1 MATYDEDS
9 EELDELL
16 QQAEAALDDGDIDRA
31 IDLLE
36 PHVDLVD
43 AHPEVRAM
51 YGLAL
56 FYAAEYEDA
65 FDFLLEAVDHDPDD
79 AECRGALGVCHF
91 FRLEFVTAEKELRRA
106 ILTEEDWAEAHYWLG
121 RVLEFQGRYPQAMVS
136 FQKAQTLD
144 KEHYQAPRRIRDED
158 LDAVMQDAI
167 AGLPERIRAAIDDVP
182 VLVEEYP
189 TEDMLRETDPP
200 FPPDILGFFRGTSK
214 FDKSVAHSGTLPST
228 IHIFRRN
235 IEHFVG
241 EREEVVD
248 ELRVTL
254 LHEIGHSLGMDE
266 EELEA
271 LGLE

>member
-9 EELDELL
+9 EELEELL
-16 QQAEAALDDGDIDRA
+16 EEAEAALDEGSIDHA

-56 FYAAEYEDA
+56 FYAGEYDDA

-79 AECRGALGVCHF
+79 AESRGALGVCHF

-121 RVLEFQGRYPQAMVS
+121 RVVEFQGRYPQAMVS
-136 FQKAQTLD
+136 FQKAQALD
-144 KEHYQAPRRIRDED
+144 PEHYQAPRRIRDED
-158 LDAVMQDAI
+158 LDSVMQDAI
-167 AGLPERIRAAIDDVP
+167 AGLPDRIRTAIDDVA

-189 TEDMLRETDPP
+189 TEELLRETQPP
-200 FPPDILGFFRGTSK
+200 FPPDILGIFTGVSK
-214 FDKSVAHSGTLPST
+214 LDAVPSGALPST

-235 IEHFVG
+235 VEHFVG

-254 LHEIGHSLGMDE
+254 LHEVGHSLGMDE

>member
-1 MATYDEDS
+1 MTPIDDDS

-16 QQAEAALDDGDIDRA
+16 EEAEAALDAGEVDKA
-31 IDLLE
+31 IELLE
-36 PHVDLVD
+36 PHAGDRD
-43 AHPEVRAM
+43 GHPEVRAM
-51 YGLAL
+51 FGLAL
-56 FYAAEYEDA
+56 FYAGDYDDA
-65 FDFLLEAVDHDPDD
+65 FEYLVEAVDHDPDD

-91 FRLEFVTAEKELRRA
+91 FRLEFGTAEKELRRA

-144 KEHYQAPRRIRDED
+144 GDHYQAPRRIRDED

-167 AGLPERIRAAIDDVP
+167 AGLPPRIRTAIDEVP

-189 TEDMLRETDPP
+189 TEELLRETDPP
-200 FPPDILGFFRGTSK
+200 FTPDILGIFTGASQLDRSTT
-214 FDKSVAHSGTLPST
+214 HSGTQPST

-241 EREEVVD
+241 EREEMVD

-254 LHEIGHSLGMDE
+254 LHEVGHALGMDE

>member
-1 MATYDEDS
+1 MTPYDDDS
-9 EELDELL
+9 EELDALL
-16 QQAEAALDDGDIDRA
+16 EQAESALDAGEVDKA

-36 PHVDLVD
+36 AHVDD
-43 AHPEVRAM
+43 PEAHPEVRSM

-56 FYAAEYEDA
+56 YYAGEYEDA
-65 FDFLLEAVDHDPDD
+65 FDYLVEAVDHDPDD
-79 AECRGALGVCHF
+79 AECRGALGVCYF
-91 FRLEFVTAEKELRRA
+91 FRLDFETSERELRRA

-144 KEHYQAPRRIRDED
+144 RDNYPAPRRIREED

-167 AGLPERIRAAIDDVP
+167 AGLPPPIKAAIEDVA
-182 VLVEEYP
+182 VIVEEYP
-189 TEDMLRETDPP
+189 TEELLNDVDPA
-200 FPPDILGFFRGTSK
+200 FPPDILGLFTGVSRLERGVTS
-214 FDKSVAHSGTLPST
+214 SGSTPNT

-241 EREEVVD
+241 EREEMVD

-254 LHEIGHSLGMDE
+254 LHEIGHFLGMDE

>member
-1 MATYDEDS
+1 MSYDEDT
-9 EELDELL
+9 ELDDLL
-16 QQAEAALDDGDIDRA
+16 QEAEEALDTGDIDKA

-36 PHVDLVD
+36 PHVDEADV
-43 AHPEVRAM
+43 HPEIRAM

-56 FYAAEYEDA
+56 FYANDYEEA
-65 FDFLLEAVDHDPDD
+65 FEFLMEAVDQDPDD

-106 ILTEEDWAEAHYWLG
+106 ILTEDEWAEAHYWLG

-136 FQKAQTLD
+136 FQKAQALD
-144 KEHYQAPRRIRDED
+144 REHYQAPRRIRDED

-167 AGLPERIRAAIDDVP
+167 AGLPDRIRTAIDDVP

-189 TEDMLRETDPP
+189 TEEMLRETDPP
-200 FPPDILGFFRGTSK
+200 LPPDILGIFTGTALLHR
-214 FDKSVAHSGTLPST
+214 SVAHSGTAPST

-266 EELEA
+266 EQLET

>member
-1 MATYDEDS
+1 MSEHEDT

-16 QQAEAALDDGDIDRA
+16 EQAEAALDAGEIDKA
-31 IDLLE
+31 LDLLE
-36 PHVDLVD
+36 PHAQDDD
-43 AHPEVRAM
+43 AHPELRAM

-56 FYAAEYEDA
+56 FYGGEYDEA
-65 FDFLLEAVDHDPDD
+65 FDYLIEAVDHDPDD

-91 FRLEFVTAEKELRRA
+91 FRLEFGTAEKELRRA

-144 KEHYQAPRRIRDED
+144 RDHYQAPRRIREED
-158 LDAVMQDAI
+158 LDSVMQDAI
-167 AGLPERIRAAIDDVP
+167 AGLPPRIKKAVDDIA

-189 TEDMLRETDPP
+189 TEDLLRESDPP
-200 FPPDILGFFRGTSK
+200 FTPDILGLFTGTSK
-214 FDKSVAHSGTLPST
+214 LDQSVLSSGTQPAT

-241 EREEVVD
+241 EREEMVD

-254 LHEIGHSLGMDE
+254 LHEIGHALGMDE
-266 EELEA
+266 EEVEA

>member
-16 QQAEAALDDGDIDRA
+16 EEAEAALDEGKIDRA
-31 IDLLE
+31 IELLE

-51 YGLAL
+51 FGLAL
-56 FYAAEYEDA
+56 FYAGDYDEA
-65 FDFLLEAVDHDPDD
+65 FDFLMESVDQDPDD

-91 FRLEFVTAEKELRRA
+91 FRLEFATAEKELRRA

-121 RVLEFQGRYPQAMVS
+121 RVVEFQGRYPQAMVS

-144 KEHYQAPRRIRDED
+144 PEHYQAPRRIRDED
-158 LDAVMQDAI
+158 LDSVMQDAI
-167 AGLPERIRAAIDDVP
+167 GGLPDRIKSAIDDVA

-189 TEDMLRETDPP
+189 TEELLRETQPP
-200 FPPDILGFFRGTSK
+200 FPPDILGIFTGTSK
-214 FDKSVAHSGTLPST
+214 LGQSVAHSGTVPSS

-241 EREEVVD
+241 EREEIVD
-248 ELRVTL
+248 EMRVTL

>member
-1 MATYDEDS
+1 MSYDEDT
-9 EELDELL
+9 EELDDLL
-16 QQAEAALDDGDIDRA
+16 QQAEEALDQGDIDGA
-31 IDLLE
+31 LDLLE
-36 PHVDLVD
+36 PHVDAVD
-43 AHPEVRAM
+43 VHPEVRAM

-56 FYAAEYEDA
+56 FYAGEYEDA
-65 FDFLLEAVDHDPDD
+65 FDFLMEAVDQDPDD

-136 FQKAQTLD
+136 FQKAQALD
-144 KEHYQAPRRIRDED
+144 KDHYQAPRRIREED

-167 AGLPERIRAAIDDVP
+167 AGLPPRIRTAIDDVA

-189 TEDMLRETDPP
+189 SEELLRETTPP
-200 FPPDILGFFRGTSK
+200 FPPDILGIFSGPSK
-214 FDKSVAHSGTLPST
+214 LDRTVSGAVPST

-241 EREEVVD
+241 EREEVVE

-254 LHEIGHSLGMDE
+254 LHEVGHSLGMDE

>member
-1 MATYDEDS
+1 MSYDEDS
-9 EELDELL
+9 DDLDELL
-16 QQAEAALDDGDIDRA
+16 EEAEAALDEGDLQRA

-36 PHVDLVD
+36 PHVDVVD

-56 FYAAEYEDA
+56 FYAGEYDDA
-65 FDFLLEAVDHDPDD
+65 FDLLLEAVDHDPDD
-79 AECRGALGVCHF
+79 AECRGAVGVCHF
-91 FRLEFVTAEKELRRA
+91 FRLEHVTAEKELRRA

-136 FQKAQTLD
+136 FQKAQSLD
-144 KEHYQAPRRIRDED
+144 KEHYQAPRRIREED

-167 AGLPERIRAAIDDVP
+167 AGLPPQIKSVVDDIA

-189 TEDMLRETDPP
+189 TEEMLRETDPP
-200 FPPDILGFFRGTSK
+200 LSPDILGIFTGTPK
-214 FDKSVAHSGTLPST
+214 VEQSVVHSGTLPST

-241 EREEVVD
+241 EREEMVD
-248 ELRVTL
+248 ELRITL